1 MPLPPD
7 SLLPAMQNFVQAGQ
21 ALASGFLRMIESA
34 TSGAGGSAAAG
45 QSASTAAPAA
55 DEAAAAGAG
64 SAIDAQA
71 LVDLQRAHFER
82 QQQLWQSLLQSAQ
95 GEPAAPL
102 VEPQPGD
109 RRFDAPAWRNSPLF
123 DYVRQSYLLNAD
135 FLRHLVELVPAAD
148 EKTRERQRF
157 LARQYID
164 ALSPANYAATNPE
177 FIERAI
183 ESKGRSITDGINNLI
198 RDIGRGRIA
207 MSDES
212 AFALGEN
219 LATTPGAVVFENEV
233 MQLIQYAPLTPRV
246 ARRPL
251 LIVPPCINKFYILD
265 LQEQNSFVR
274 HALLQGN
281 TVFLVSWRNPQAEHG
296 HLGWDDYLERGPL
309 AAIARVRS
317 ICRVDQI
324 NLLGFCVGGTLLVS
338 ALAVLAARGE
348 KPAAS
353 LTLLTTLLDFA
364 EAGEISLFID
374 EAGLAARE
382 AAIGQGGLLPARDL
396 SGMFSALRANDLV
409 WNYVAGNYLLG
420 QTPPAFDLLYW
431 NADSTNLPG
440 PFACWYMRHLYHENA
455 LREPGRLAMCGVR
468 VDLGG
473 VDAPAYVLAAR
484 EDHIVPW
491 PGAYRSAR
499 LLGGEQRFVLGASGH
514 IAGVVN
520 PASRNRRSY
529 WTHATPA
536 VLPTTAQSWLEG
548 AEEHAG
554 SWWNDWSQWLRQYA
568 DGERAARVRLGSTR
582 YPPLE
587 PAPGRYVREKA

>member
-1 MPLPPD
+1 MSFPPD

-21 ALASGFLRMIESA
+21 ALASGFLQMLEKAA
-34 TSGAGGSAAAG
+34 TPGNAGKAF
-45 QSASTAAPAA
+45 AS
-55 DEAAAAGAG
+55 DGAAAAATAAG
-64 SAIDAQA
+64 ETPAIDAQA
-71 LVDLQRAHFER
+71 LVDLQRRHCER
-82 QQQLWQSLLQSAQ
+82 QQELWTSLLQGGQ

-102 VEPQPGD
+102 VKPQPGD
-109 RRFDAPAWRNSPLF
+109 RRFDAPAWHNSPLF

-135 FLRHLVELVPAAD
+135 YLRQLVELVPATD
-148 EKTRERQRF
+148 DKTRERQRF
-157 LARQYID
+157 FARQYID
-164 ALSPANYAATNPE
+164 ALSPANYAVTNPE

-183 ESKGRSITDGINNLI
+183 ETKGRSITDGINNLI
-198 RDIGRGRIA
+198 RDVGRGRIS

-219 LATTPGAVVFENEV
+219 LATTPGSVVFENDV

-281 TVFLVSWRNPQAEHG
+281 TVFLVSWRNPQVEHG

-317 ICRVDQI
+317 ICRVDTL

-348 KPAAS
+348 KPVAS

-455 LREPGRLAMCGVR
+455 LREPGRLSMCGVS

-491 PGAYRSAR
+491 QGAYRSAR
-499 LLGGEQRFVLGASGH
+499 LLGGDKRFVLGASGH